1 MILVHCILLLW
12 STDNFF
18 LFLFPVFWFYFQD
31 EALRTV
37 SAILF
42 FTLPVPQRLD
52 LQSTIMQ
59 ISYQVT
65 LAELHFQ

>member
-1 MILVHCILLLW
+1 M
-12 STDNFF
+12 
-18 LFLFPVFWFYFQD
+18 FYFQD

-42 FTLPVPQRLD
+42 VTLPVPQRLD

>member
-1 MILVHCILLLW
+1 MALVHCILLIW
-12 STDNFF
+12 STDNVY
-18 LFLFPVFWFYFQD
+18 LFLFPVFLLYFQD

-42 FTLPVPQRLD
+42 VKLPVPQRLD